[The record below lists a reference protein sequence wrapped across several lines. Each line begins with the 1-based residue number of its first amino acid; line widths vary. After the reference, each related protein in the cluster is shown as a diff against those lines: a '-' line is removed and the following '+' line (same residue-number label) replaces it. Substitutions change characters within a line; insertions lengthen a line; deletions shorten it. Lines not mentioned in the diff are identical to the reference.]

1 MLRCAFYLCPPN
13 EPLLR
18 LPPPLWLPRDPLLW
32 LPPND
37 PLLLVLLLKEPL
49 LRLPPNDPL
58 LRLLLVILPLREPL
72 MLMLRG
78 LLVLD
83 ELMWLLVT
91 LLGVVLLEEL
101 PNEPLLVAPL

>member
-1 MLRCAFYLCPPN
+1 
-13 EPLLR
+13 
-18 LPPPLWLPRDPLLW
+18 
-32 LPPND
+32 
-37 PLLLVLLLKEPL
+37 
-49 LRLPPNDPL
+49 
-58 LRLLLVILPLREPL
+58 

-101 PNEPLLVAPL
+101 PNEPLLVAPLWPLGLSLL

>member
-1 MLRCAFYLCPPN
+1 M
-13 EPLLR
+13 
-18 LPPPLWLPRDPLLW
+18 
-32 LPPND
+32 
-37 PLLLVLLLKEPL
+37 LLLKEPL

-83 ELMWLLVT
+83 ELIWLLVT

>member
-1 MLRCAFYLCPPN
+1 ML
-13 EPLLR
+13 LLKE
-18 LPPPLWLPRDPLLW
+18 
-32 LPPND
+32 

-58 LRLLLVILPLREPL
+58 LRLLLVILPLREPP

-83 ELMWLLVT
+83 ELMWLLVA